1 MGIMM
6 CSQSFIEIESHFPY
20 YSLNPISHIGYLLI
34 YIHTLLRLGFKF
46 LTFLTYTTVTDNK
59 NTFQLTNLASSLSLS
74 LSQTLN
80 LVPFSV
86 AHFSPYI
93 CQSLA
98 FLVMSEAS
106 RNTVTRSEL
115 THIGPD
121 YFGYYTREVV
131 ELLSQD
137 DDILPSASQT
147 SSLSGRK
154 CGEVVGNN
162 TIEYRNKFSGSLLTN
177 SIGAGL
183 SDFKKEGLKALLR
196 QGISILSPEVDEML
210 DPVLAVC
217 RLKSEV
223 RRRKSPLSHT
233 GATYDSDA
241 GQVPH
246 KKLKTTEAPKK
257 SAALEGSKMDD
268 LQFFLENDTL
278 EVEDTVNKFSDELSA
293 KLGYMEQQLGE
304 LLGAIMSTCRA
315 MTLTEKQQLRK
326 LIQKLPPKN
335 LDRVVEII
343 QHGKLA
349 EPQSRDEIFV
359 DLEKEN
365 NITLWR
371 LYYYIGAVEKAR
383 MT

>member
-1 MGIMM
+1 M
-6 CSQSFIEIESHFPY
+6 FV
-20 YSLNPISHIGYLLI
+20 IGREKD
-34 YIHTLLRLGFKF
+34 LLRVYF
-46 LTFLTYTTVTDNK
+46 DIN
-59 NTFQLTNLASSLSLS
+59 
-74 LSQTLN
+74 
-80 LVPFSV
+80 SV
-86 AHFSPYI
+86 
-93 CQSLA
+93 A

-147 SSLSGRK
+147 TSLSGRK
-154 CGEVVGNN
+154 RGEVVGNN

-217 RLKSEV
+217 RLQSEV
-223 RRRKSPLSHT
+223 RRRKRPLSHM

-241 GQVPH
+241 GQVPP

-257 SAALEGSKMDD
+257 SAALEGPKMDD
-268 LQFFLENDTL
+268 LQFFLENDIL

-293 KLGYMEQQLGE
+293 KLGHMEQQLEE
-304 LLGAIMSTCRA
+304 LLGAIMSTCRD

-335 LDRVVEII
+335 LNRVVEII

-349 EPQSRDEIFV
+349 EPQSCDEIFV

>member
-1 MGIMM
+1 
-6 CSQSFIEIESHFPY
+6 
-20 YSLNPISHIGYLLI
+20 
-34 YIHTLLRLGFKF
+34 
-46 LTFLTYTTVTDNK
+46 
-59 NTFQLTNLASSLSLS
+59 
-74 LSQTLN
+74 
-80 LVPFSV
+80 
-86 AHFSPYI
+86 
-93 CQSLA
+93 
-98 FLVMSEAS
+98 MSEAS

-115 THIGPD
+115 TRIGPD

-196 QGISILSPEVDEML
+196 QSISILSPEVDEML

-223 RRRKSPLSHT
+223 RRRKRPLSHT
-233 GATYDSDA
+233 SATYDSDA

-293 KLGYMEQQLGE
+293 KLGYIEQQLEE

>member
-257 SAALEGSKMDD
+257 SAALEGSKEFHLESNRGYEEDHREMDD

-304 LLGAIMSTCRA
+304 LLGAIMSTCSG
-315 MTLTEKQQLRK
+315 
-326 LIQKLPPKN
+326 I
-335 LDRVVEII
+335 
-343 QHGKLA
+343 
-349 EPQSRDEIFV
+349 
-359 DLEKEN
+359 
-365 NITLWR
+365 
-371 LYYYIGAVEKAR
+371 
-383 MT
+383 

>member
-1 MGIMM
+1 
-6 CSQSFIEIESHFPY
+6 
-20 YSLNPISHIGYLLI
+20 
-34 YIHTLLRLGFKF
+34 
-46 LTFLTYTTVTDNK
+46 
-59 NTFQLTNLASSLSLS
+59 
-74 LSQTLN
+74 
-80 LVPFSV
+80 
-86 AHFSPYI
+86 
-93 CQSLA
+93 
-98 FLVMSEAS
+98 MSEAS

-257 SAALEGSKMDD
+257 SAALEGSKEFHLESNRGYEEDHREMDD